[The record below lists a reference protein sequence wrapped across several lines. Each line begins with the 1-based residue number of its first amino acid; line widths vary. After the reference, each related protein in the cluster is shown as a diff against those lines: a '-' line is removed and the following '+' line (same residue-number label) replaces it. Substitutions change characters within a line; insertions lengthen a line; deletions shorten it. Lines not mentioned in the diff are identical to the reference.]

1 MTYIA
6 SYALGYSAIG
16 RLGKVLREDFFL
28 RHIPGVY
35 NATWTDMFIE
45 TTYVWLG
52 HGPAG
57 AVGLSTD
64 YDQMKKLA
72 LSFVLCGALLSVGK
86 YLRIFVQ

>member
-1 MTYIA
+1 M
-6 SYALGYSAIG
+6 
-16 RLGKVLREDFFL
+16 

-45 TTYVWLG
+45 TTYKRLG

-64 YDQMKKLA
+64 YDQMKKWA
-72 LSFVLCGALLSVGK
+72 LSFALCGEVSQNIRAMNSNQDK
-86 YLRIFVQ
+86 TQICYKEEPHQE